1 MDAKET
7 DERQMACEGVSCR
20 APLLILQVSTQSG
33 HMSDKSGHRQHTGS
47 GPHAVLALGRLT
59 KAMSLN
65 TWQGK
70 KSQQKPGPASP
81 ALQRRL

>member
-1 MDAKET
+1 MDGKET

-20 APLLILQVSTQSG
+20 ALLLILQVSTQSG

-65 TWQGK
+65 T
-70 KSQQKPGPASP
+70 
-81 ALQRRL
+81 